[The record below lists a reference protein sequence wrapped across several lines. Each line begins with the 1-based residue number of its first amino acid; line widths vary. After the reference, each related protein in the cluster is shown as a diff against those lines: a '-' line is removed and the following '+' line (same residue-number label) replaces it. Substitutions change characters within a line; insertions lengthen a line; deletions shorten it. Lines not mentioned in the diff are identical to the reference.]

1 MFEMELRTAIK
12 IDERRRTITHSD
24 ATVLLGSCFSDN
36 IGARMRTA
44 MMNVDVNAFGPIYN
58 PLSIA
63 TNLQRA
69 IDGTPLM
76 GDDVFL
82 AGGMWNSFLFH
93 SKMSRSNKLRAL
105 EGMNRRIASCH
116 EHLLNARTLI
126 VTLGTAMV
134 YRHRQSGCVVSNCH
148 KLPGHEF
155 VRSME
160 SIEAMTDALH
170 NAFAELLKLNPN
182 INIII
187 TVSPIRH
194 IADGLSQNSLSK
206 AMLRV
211 VADNIVRLMPDKV
224 TYFPSYEIVMD
235 DLRDYRFY
243 DRDML
248 HPSAQAT
255 AYVFDMLKTWC
266 FSNALLSYSQNKA
279 ALLAARAHRP
289 IVGEGEAYAAF
300 QAKLKEK
307 EAAFAQ
313 AYAEWEEEPIPLE
326 PVLHGNVH

>member
-12 IDERRRTITHSD
+12 IDERRGTITHSD

-134 YRHRQSGCVVSNCH
+134 YRHRPTGCVVSNCH

-155 VRSME
+155 ARSMA
-160 SIEAMTDALH
+160 SIDDMTDALH
-170 NAFAELLKLNPN
+170 RTFNSLLKLNSG

-211 VADNIVRLMPDKV
+211 VADNLVRLMPDKV
-224 TYFPSYEIVMD
+224 VYFPSYEIVMD

-243 DRDML
+243 AADMV
-248 HPSAQAT
+248 HPSDVAVEYIWQ
-255 AYVFDMLKTWC
+255 
-266 FSNALLSYSQNKA
+266 
-279 ALLAARAHRP
+279 
-289 IVGEGEAYAAF
+289 AF
-300 QAKLKEK
+300 QATFFDDRTSQAVARCERVSKRLNHRHITDNADAIARFEADTRAVVANLIKEYPYIASHPAIK
-307 EAAFAQ
+307 AATM
-313 AYAEWEEEPIPLE
+313 I
-326 PVLHGNVH
+326 

>member
-12 IDERRRTITHSD
+12 IDERRGTITHSD

-134 YRHRQSGCVVSNCH
+134 YRHRPTGCVVSNCH

-155 VRSME
+155 ARSMA
-160 SIEAMTDALH
+160 SIDDMTDALH
-170 NAFAELLKLNPN
+170 RTFNSLLKLNSG

-211 VADNIVRLMPDKV
+211 VADNLVRLMPDKV
-224 TYFPSYEIVMD
+224 VYFPSYEIVMD

-243 DRDML
+243 AADMV
-248 HPSAQAT
+248 HPSDVAVEYIWQ
-255 AYVFDMLKTWC
+255 
-266 FSNALLSYSQNKA
+266 
-279 ALLAARAHRP
+279 
-289 IVGEGEAYAAF
+289 AF
-300 QAKLKEK
+300 QATFFDDRTSQAVARCERVSKRFNHRHVTDNAEAIARFDADTRAVVANLIKEYPYIASHPAIK
-307 EAAFAQ
+307 AATM
-313 AYAEWEEEPIPLE
+313 I
-326 PVLHGNVH
+326 

>member
-12 IDERRRTITHSD
+12 IDERRGTITHSD

-134 YRHRQSGCVVSNCH
+134 YRHRPTGCVVSNCH

-155 VRSME
+155 ARSMA
-160 SIEAMTDALH
+160 SIDDMTDALH
-170 NAFAELLKLNPN
+170 RTFNSLLKLNSG

-211 VADNIVRLMPDKV
+211 VADNLVRLMPDKV
-224 TYFPSYEIVMD
+224 VYFPSYEIVMD

-243 DRDML
+243 AADMV
-248 HPSAQAT
+248 HPSDVAVEYIWQ
-255 AYVFDMLKTWC
+255 
-266 FSNALLSYSQNKA
+266 
-279 ALLAARAHRP
+279 
-289 IVGEGEAYAAF
+289 AF
-300 QAKLKEK
+300 QATFFDDRTSQAVARCERVSKRLNHRHITDNTEAIARFDADTRTVVANLIKEYPYIASHPAIK
-307 EAAFAQ
+307 AATM
-313 AYAEWEEEPIPLE
+313 I
-326 PVLHGNVH
+326 

>member
-12 IDERRRTITHSD
+12 IDERRGTITHSD

-134 YRHRQSGCVVSNCH
+134 YRHRPTGCVVSNCH

-155 VRSME
+155 ARSMA
-160 SIEAMTDALH
+160 SIDDMTDALH
-170 NAFAELLKLNPN
+170 RTFNSLLKLNSG

-211 VADNIVRLMPDKV
+211 VANNLVRLMPDKV
-224 TYFPSYEIVMD
+224 VYFPSYEIVMD

-243 DRDML
+243 AADMV
-248 HPSAQAT
+248 HPSDVAVEYIWQ
-255 AYVFDMLKTWC
+255 
-266 FSNALLSYSQNKA
+266 
-279 ALLAARAHRP
+279 
-289 IVGEGEAYAAF
+289 AF
-300 QAKLKEK
+300 QATFFDDRTSQAVARCERVSKRLNHRHITDNAEAIARFDADTRAVVANLIKEYPYIASHPAIK
-307 EAAFAQ
+307 AATM
-313 AYAEWEEEPIPLE
+313 I
-326 PVLHGNVH
+326 

>member
-12 IDERRRTITHSD
+12 IDERRGTITHSD

-134 YRHRQSGCVVSNCH
+134 YRHRPTGCVVSNCH

-155 VRSME
+155 ARSTVCLMFITLIFLIL
-160 SIEAMTDALH
+160 SFIEGSP
-170 NAFAELLKLNPN
+170 FP
-182 INIII
+182 
-187 TVSPIRH
+187 VS
-194 IADGLSQNSLSK
+194 
-206 AMLRV
+206 
-211 VADNIVRLMPDKV
+211 
-224 TYFPSYEIVMD
+224 FE
-235 DLRDYRFY
+235 F
-243 DRDML
+243 
-248 HPSAQAT
+248 
-255 AYVFDMLKTWC
+255 
-266 FSNALLSYSQNKA
+266 
-279 ALLAARAHRP
+279 
-289 IVGEGEAYAAF
+289 F
-300 QAKLKEK
+300 Q
-307 EAAFAQ
+307 
-313 AYAEWEEEPIPLE
+313 
-326 PVLHGNVH
+326 

>member
-12 IDERRRTITHSD
+12 IDERRGTITHSD

-69 IDGTPLM
+69 IDGTPLT

-134 YRHRQSGCVVSNCH
+134 YRHRPTGCVVSNCH

-155 VRSME
+155 ARSMA
-160 SIEAMTDALH
+160 SIDDMTDALH
-170 NAFAELLKLNPN
+170 RTFNSLLKLNSG

-211 VADNIVRLMPDKV
+211 VADNLVRLMPDKV
-224 TYFPSYEIVMD
+224 VYFPSYEIVMD

-243 DRDML
+243 AADMV
-248 HPSAQAT
+248 HPSDVAVEYIWQ
-255 AYVFDMLKTWC
+255 
-266 FSNALLSYSQNKA
+266 
-279 ALLAARAHRP
+279 
-289 IVGEGEAYAAF
+289 AF
-300 QAKLKEK
+300 QATFFDDRTSQAVARCERVSKRLNHRHITDNAEAIARFDADTRAVVANLIKEYPYIASHPAIK
-307 EAAFAQ
+307 AATM
-313 AYAEWEEEPIPLE
+313 I
-326 PVLHGNVH
+326 

>member
-12 IDERRRTITHSD
+12 IDERRGTITHSD

-58 PLSIA
+58 PLNIA

-105 EGMNRRIASCH
+105 EGMNQRIASCH

-134 YRHRQSGCVVSNCH
+134 YRHRPTGCVVSNCH

-155 VRSME
+155 ARSMA
-160 SIEAMTDALH
+160 SIDDMTDALH
-170 NAFAELLKLNPN
+170 RTFNSLLKLNSG

-211 VADNIVRLMPDKV
+211 VADNLVRLMPDKV
-224 TYFPSYEIVMD
+224 VYFPSYEIVMD

-243 DRDML
+243 AADMV
-248 HPSAQAT
+248 HPSDVAVEYIWQ
-255 AYVFDMLKTWC
+255 
-266 FSNALLSYSQNKA
+266 
-279 ALLAARAHRP
+279 
-289 IVGEGEAYAAF
+289 AF
-300 QAKLKEK
+300 QATFFDDRTSQAVARCERVSKRLNHRHITDNAEAIARFDADTRAVVANLIKEYPYIASHPAIK
-307 EAAFAQ
+307 AATM
-313 AYAEWEEEPIPLE
+313 I
-326 PVLHGNVH
+326 

>member
-12 IDERRRTITHSD
+12 IDERRGTITHSD

-134 YRHRQSGCVVSNCH
+134 YRHRPTGCVVSNCH

-155 VRSME
+155 ARSMA
-160 SIEAMTDALH
+160 SIDDMTDALH
-170 NAFAELLKLNPN
+170 RTFNSLLKLNSG

-211 VADNIVRLMPDKV
+211 VADNLVRLMPDKV
-224 TYFPSYEIVMD
+224 VYFPSYEIVMD

-243 DRDML
+243 AADMV
-248 HPSAQAT
+248 HPSDVAVEYIWQ
-255 AYVFDMLKTWC
+255 
-266 FSNALLSYSQNKA
+266 
-279 ALLAARAHRP
+279 
-289 IVGEGEAYAAF
+289 AF
-300 QAKLKEK
+300 QATFFDDRTSQAVARCERVSKRLNHRHITDNAEAIARFDADTRAVVANLIKEYPYIASHPAIK
-307 EAAFAQ
+307 AATM
-313 AYAEWEEEPIPLE
+313 I
-326 PVLHGNVH
+326 

>member
-12 IDERRRTITHSD
+12 IDERRGTITHSD

-134 YRHRQSGCVVSNCH
+134 YRHRPTGCVVSNCH

-155 VRSME
+155 ARSMA
-160 SIEAMTDALH
+160 SIDDMTDALH
-170 NAFAELLKLNPN
+170 RTFNSLLKLNSG

-211 VADNIVRLMPDKV
+211 VADNLVRLMPDKV
-224 TYFPSYEIVMD
+224 VYFPSYEIVMD

-243 DRDML
+243 AADMV
-248 HPSAQAT
+248 HPSDVAVEYIWQSFQAT
-255 AYVFDMLKTWC
+255 FFDDRTSQAVARCERVSKRLNHRHITD
-266 FSNALLSYSQNKA
+266 NAEAIARFDADTRAVVANLIKEYPYIASHPAIKA
-279 ALLAARAHRP
+279 ATM
-289 IVGEGEAYAAF
+289 I
-300 QAKLKEK
+300 
-307 EAAFAQ
+307 
-313 AYAEWEEEPIPLE
+313 
-326 PVLHGNVH
+326 

>member
-1 MFEMELRTAIK
+1 MELRTAIK
-12 IDERRRTITHSD
+12 IDECRGMITHAD

-36 IGARMRTA
+36 IGARMRMA
-44 MMNVDVNAFGPIYN
+44 MMNVDANAFGPIYN

-63 TNLQRA
+63 TNLLRA
-69 IDGTPLM
+69 VSNIPLT

-105 EGMNRRIASCH
+105 EGMNSRIASCH
-116 EHLLNARTLI
+116 EHLQNARALI

-134 YRHRQSGCVVSNCH
+134 YRHRPSGCVVSNCH

-160 SIEAMTDALH
+160 SIDAMTDALH

-211 VADNIVRLMPDKV
+211 VADNIVKLMPDKV

-243 DRDML
+243 AADMV
-248 HPSAQAT
+248 HPSDVAVEYIWQ
-255 AYVFDMLKTWC
+255 
-266 FSNALLSYSQNKA
+266 
-279 ALLAARAHRP
+279 
-289 IVGEGEAYAAF
+289 AF
-300 QAKLKEK
+300 QATFFDDRTSQAVSRCERVNKRLNHRHITDNPDAIARFDADTRAVVANLIKEYPYIASHPAIK
-307 EAAFAQ
+307 AATM
-313 AYAEWEEEPIPLE
+313 I
-326 PVLHGNVH
+326 

>member
-12 IDERRRTITHSD
+12 IDERRGTITHSD

-58 PLSIA
+58 PLIIA

-134 YRHRQSGCVVSNCH
+134 YRHRPTGCVVSNCH

-155 VRSME
+155 ARSMA
-160 SIEAMTDALH
+160 SIDDMTDALH
-170 NAFAELLKLNPN
+170 RTFNSLLKLNSG

-211 VADNIVRLMPDKV
+211 VADNLVRLMPDKV
-224 TYFPSYEIVMD
+224 VYFPSYEIVMD

-243 DRDML
+243 AADMV
-248 HPSAQAT
+248 HPSDVAVEYIWQ
-255 AYVFDMLKTWC
+255 
-266 FSNALLSYSQNKA
+266 
-279 ALLAARAHRP
+279 
-289 IVGEGEAYAAF
+289 AF
-300 QAKLKEK
+300 QATFFDDRTSQAVARCERVSKRLNHRHITDNAEAIARFDADTRAVVANLIKEYPYIASHPAIK
-307 EAAFAQ
+307 AATM
-313 AYAEWEEEPIPLE
+313 I
-326 PVLHGNVH
+326 

>member
-12 IDERRRTITHSD
+12 IDERRGTITHSD

-134 YRHRQSGCVVSNCH
+134 YRHRPTGCVVSNCH

-155 VRSME
+155 ARSMA
-160 SIEAMTDALH
+160 SIDDMTDALH
-170 NAFAELLKLNPN
+170 RTFNSLLKLNSG

-211 VADNIVRLMPDKV
+211 VADNLVRLMPDKV
-224 TYFPSYEIVMD
+224 VYFPSYEIVMD

-243 DRDML
+243 AADMV
-248 HPSAQAT
+248 HPSDVAVEYIWQ
-255 AYVFDMLKTWC
+255 
-266 FSNALLSYSQNKA
+266 
-279 ALLAARAHRP
+279 
-289 IVGEGEAYAAF
+289 AF
-300 QAKLKEK
+300 QATFFDDRTSQAVSRCERVNKRLNHRHITDNAEAIARFDADTRAVVANLIKEYPYIASHPAIK
-307 EAAFAQ
+307 AATM
-313 AYAEWEEEPIPLE
+313 I
-326 PVLHGNVH
+326 

>member
-12 IDERRRTITHSD
+12 IDERRGTITHSD

-105 EGMNRRIASCH
+105 EGMNHRIASCH
-116 EHLLNARTLI
+116 EHLQSARTLI
-126 VTLGTAMV
+126 ITLGTAMV
-134 YRHRQSGCVVSNCH
+134 YSHRPSGCVVSNCH

-155 VRSME
+155 ARSMA
-160 SIEAMTDALH
+160 SIDDMTDALH
-170 NAFAELLKLNPN
+170 RTFNSLLKLNSD

-194 IADGLSQNSLSK
+194 IADGLSQNNLSK

-211 VADNIVRLMPDKV
+211 VADNLAKLMPDKV
-224 TYFPSYEIVMD
+224 TYFPSYEIMMD

-243 DRDML
+243 AADMV
-248 HPSAQAT
+248 HPSDVAVEYIWQ
-255 AYVFDMLKTWC
+255 
-266 FSNALLSYSQNKA
+266 
-279 ALLAARAHRP
+279 
-289 IVGEGEAYAAF
+289 AF
-300 QAKLKEK
+300 QATFFDDRTSQAVARCERVSKRLNHRHITDNADAIARFEADTRAVVANLIKEYPYIASHPAIK
-307 EAAFAQ
+307 AATM
-313 AYAEWEEEPIPLE
+313 I
-326 PVLHGNVH
+326 

>member
-12 IDERRRTITHSD
+12 IDERRGTITHSD
-24 ATVLLGSCFSDN
+24 ATVLQGSCFSDN

-44 MMNVDVNAFGPIYN
+44 MTNVDVNAFGPIYN

-76 GDDVFL
+76 GADVFL

-134 YRHRQSGCVVSNCH
+134 YRHRPTGCVVSNCH

-155 VRSME
+155 ARSMA
-160 SIEAMTDALH
+160 SIDDMTDALH
-170 NAFAELLKLNPN
+170 RTFNSLLKLNSG

-211 VADNIVRLMPDKV
+211 VADNLVRLMPDKV
-224 TYFPSYEIVMD
+224 VYFPSYELVMD

-243 DRDML
+243 AADMV
-248 HPSAQAT
+248 HPSDVAVEYIWQ
-255 AYVFDMLKTWC
+255 
-266 FSNALLSYSQNKA
+266 
-279 ALLAARAHRP
+279 
-289 IVGEGEAYAAF
+289 AF
-300 QAKLKEK
+300 QATFFDDRTSQAVARCERVSKRLNHRHITDNAEAIARFDADTRVVVANLIKEYPYIASHPAIK
-307 EAAFAQ
+307 AATM
-313 AYAEWEEEPIPLE
+313 I
-326 PVLHGNVH
+326 

>member
-12 IDERRRTITHSD
+12 IDERRGTITHSD

-126 VTLGTAMV
+126 VTLSTAMV
-134 YRHRQSGCVVSNCH
+134 YRHRPTGCVVSNCH

-155 VRSME
+155 ARSMA
-160 SIEAMTDALH
+160 SIDDMTDALH
-170 NAFAELLKLNPN
+170 RTFNSLLKLNSG

-211 VADNIVRLMPDKV
+211 VADNLVRLMPDKV
-224 TYFPSYEIVMD
+224 VYFPSYEIVMD

-243 DRDML
+243 AADMV
-248 HPSAQAT
+248 HPSDVAVEYIWQ
-255 AYVFDMLKTWC
+255 
-266 FSNALLSYSQNKA
+266 
-279 ALLAARAHRP
+279 
-289 IVGEGEAYAAF
+289 AF
-300 QAKLKEK
+300 QATFFDDRTSQAVARCERVSKRLNHRHITDNAEAIARFDADTRAVVANLIKEYPYIASHPAIK
-307 EAAFAQ
+307 AATM
-313 AYAEWEEEPIPLE
+313 I
-326 PVLHGNVH
+326 

>member
-1 MFEMELRTAIK
+1 MELRTAIK
-12 IDERRRTITHSD
+12 IDERRGTITHSD

-134 YRHRQSGCVVSNCH
+134 YRHRPTGCVVSNCH

-155 VRSME
+155 ARSMA
-160 SIEAMTDALH
+160 SIDDMTDALH
-170 NAFAELLKLNPN
+170 RTFNNLLKLNSG

-211 VADNIVRLMPDKV
+211 VADNLVRLMPDKIV
-224 TYFPSYEIVMD
+224 YFPSYEIVMD

-243 DRDML
+243 AADMV
-248 HPSAQAT
+248 HPSDVAVEYIWQ
-255 AYVFDMLKTWC
+255 
-266 FSNALLSYSQNKA
+266 
-279 ALLAARAHRP
+279 
-289 IVGEGEAYAAF
+289 AF
-300 QAKLKEK
+300 QATFFDDRTSQAVARCERVSKRLSHRHITDNAEAIARFDADTRAVVANLIKEYPYIASHPAIK
-307 EAAFAQ
+307 AA
-313 AYAEWEEEPIPLE
+313 IMI
-326 PVLHGNVH
+326 

>member
-12 IDERRRTITHSD
+12 IDERRGTITHSD

-134 YRHRQSGCVVSNCH
+134 YRHRPTGCVVSNCH

-155 VRSME
+155 ARSMA
-160 SIEAMTDALH
+160 SIDDMTDALH
-170 NAFAELLKLNPN
+170 RTFNSLLKLNSG

-211 VADNIVRLMPDKV
+211 VADNLVKLMPDKV
-224 TYFPSYEIVMD
+224 VYFPSYEIVMD

-243 DRDML
+243 AADMV
-248 HPSAQAT
+248 HPSDVAVEYIWQ
-255 AYVFDMLKTWC
+255 
-266 FSNALLSYSQNKA
+266 
-279 ALLAARAHRP
+279 
-289 IVGEGEAYAAF
+289 AF
-300 QAKLKEK
+300 QATFFDDRTSQAVARCERVSKRLNHRHITDNAEAIARFDADTRAVVANLIKEYPYIASHPAIK
-307 EAAFAQ
+307 AATM
-313 AYAEWEEEPIPLE
+313 I
-326 PVLHGNVH
+326 

>member
-1 MFEMELRTAIK
+1 MELRTAIK
-12 IDERRRTITHSD
+12 IDECRGMITHAD

-36 IGARMRTA
+36 IGARMRMA
-44 MMNVDVNAFGPIYN
+44 MMNVDANAFGPIYN

-63 TNLQRA
+63 TNLLRA
-69 IDGTPLM
+69 VSNIPLT

-105 EGMNRRIASCH
+105 EGMNNRIASCH
-116 EHLLNARTLI
+116 EHLQNARALI

-134 YRHRQSGCVVSNCH
+134 YRHRPSGCVVSNCH

-155 VRSME
+155 VRSMA

-211 VADNIVRLMPDKV
+211 VADNSVRLMPDRV

-243 DRDML
+243 AADMV
-248 HPSAQAT
+248 HPSDVAVEYIWQ
-255 AYVFDMLKTWC
+255 
-266 FSNALLSYSQNKA
+266 
-279 ALLAARAHRP
+279 
-289 IVGEGEAYAAF
+289 AF
-300 QAKLKEK
+300 QATFFDDRTSQAVARCERVSKRLNHRHITDNAEAIARFDADTRAVVANLIKEYPYIASHPAIK
-307 EAAFAQ
+307 AATM
-313 AYAEWEEEPIPLE
+313 I
-326 PVLHGNVH
+326 

>member
-12 IDERRRTITHSD
+12 IDERRGTITHSD

-93 SKMSRSNKLRAL
+93 SKMSRSNKLRTL

-134 YRHRQSGCVVSNCH
+134 YRHRPTGCVVSNCH

-155 VRSME
+155 ARSMA
-160 SIEAMTDALH
+160 SIDDMTDALH
-170 NAFAELLKLNPN
+170 RTFNSLLKLNSG

-211 VADNIVRLMPDKV
+211 VADNLVRLMPDKV
-224 TYFPSYEIVMD
+224 VYFPSYEIVMD

-243 DRDML
+243 AADMV
-248 HPSAQAT
+248 HPSDVAVEYIWQ
-255 AYVFDMLKTWC
+255 
-266 FSNALLSYSQNKA
+266 
-279 ALLAARAHRP
+279 
-289 IVGEGEAYAAF
+289 AF
-300 QAKLKEK
+300 QATFFDDRTSQAVARCERVSKRLNHRHITDNAEAIARFDADTRAVVANLIKEYPYIASHPAIK
-307 EAAFAQ
+307 AATM
-313 AYAEWEEEPIPLE
+313 I
-326 PVLHGNVH
+326 